1 MKPNFNF
8 QTSSSSTNIRN
19 SLTKGSDN
27 ELKKKSDNFF
37 QFKSA
42 FKRKTSEQK
51 KKRVAFPPLFDLER
65 NESENNINE
74 EDNIGFSRRNRFKIS
89 KTIKSLIT
97 LKNASFNNKKT
108 FKSSHSKYDLKI
120 NDDLDY
126 DSDKNNQKLIEQTG
140 ISNEN
145 LLKLNDLKKEIKN
158 SFIG

>member
-51 KKRVAFPPLFDLER
+51 KKELHFLLY
-65 NESENNINE
+65 
-74 EDNIGFSRRNRFKIS
+74 
-89 KTIKSLIT
+89 LI
-97 LKNASFNNKKT
+97 
-108 FKSSHSKYDLKI
+108 
-120 NDDLDY
+120 
-126 DSDKNNQKLIEQTG
+126 
-140 ISNEN
+140 
-145 LLKLNDLKKEIKN
+145 
-158 SFIG
+158 